1 MDNLGYLVTGYVLT
15 ALSLAGYWMFLRRRA
30 RRARERLEA
39 ARAGR

>member
-1 MDNLGYLVTGYVLT
+1 MDNLGYLAAGYAAT
-15 ALSLAGYWMFLRRRA
+15 ALSLAGYWAFLRRRA